1 MTTHA
6 PIKTS
11 PIPSGAYSCQSWR
24 IHEITHDFELED
36 VWALPVQG
44 GPDDFPAFVEAMMS
58 SDDRDFPAAYRLL
71 FAVRWALG
79 RMLGADEDEH
89 GLGRRVASLRDRLPD
104 AMYRAC
110 RDDLRDH
117 PAPERDTSPFQPLY
131 LTDREYAAEI
141 ANRTMHGV
149 LHLGW
154 VEDECAPDG
163 YSAEMSVLVR
173 PNGLLGDAYMRFIKP
188 FRYLVVYPALLRTV
202 GRRWE
207 TAQGVARCDVS
218 SLSR

>member
-6 PIKTS
+6 PIRLSPIRTG

-79 RMLGADEDEH
+79 RILGADEDEH
-89 GLGRRVASLRDRLPD
+89 GLGRRVASLRERLP
-104 AMYRAC
+104 
-110 RDDLRDH
+110 DDLRDQ
-117 PAPERDTSPFQPLY
+117 PAPERDDSPFQPLY

-154 VEDECAPDG
+154 VEDESSPDG
-163 YSAEMSVLVR
+163 YSAQMSVLVR

-207 TAQGVARCDVS
+207 TAQGVTR
-218 SLSR
+218 

>member
-6 PIKTS
+6 STRPL
-11 PIPSGAYSCQSWR
+11 PSGVYSSRPWR
-24 IHEITHDFELED
+24 IHEITEDFELED

-44 GPDDFPAFVEAMMS
+44 GADDLPRFVDSMMS
-58 SDDRDFPAAYRLL
+58 GDDRDFPAAYRLL
-71 FAVRWALG
+71 FAIRWALG
-79 RMLGADEDEH
+79 RLLGADEAEH

-104 AMYRAC
+104 
-110 RDDLRDH
+110 DLRDH
-117 PAPERDTSPFQPLY
+117 PAPERDDSPFQPLY

-154 VEDECAPDG
+154 VEDERSPGG
-163 YSAEMSVLVR
+163 YSAQMSVLVR

-207 TAQGVARCDVS
+207 TAQGVDR
-218 SLSR
+218 

>member
-6 PIKTS
+6 PVGPA
-11 PIPSGAYSCQSWR
+11 PIRTRPLPTGAYSGQSWR
-24 IHEITHDFELED
+24 IHQITEDFELED
-36 VWALPVQG
+36 VWALPVHG
-44 GPDDFPAFVEAMMS
+44 GADDFPRFVESMMS
-58 SDDRDFPAAYRLL
+58 GEERDFPAAYRFL

-79 RMLGADEDEH
+79 RMLGTEQDEH
-89 GLGRRVASLRDRLPD
+89 GLGRRVASLVDRLP
-104 AMYRAC
+104 A
-110 RDDLRDH
+110 DLRDH
-117 PAPERDTSPFQPLY
+117 PGPERDASPFHALY

-154 VEDECAPDG
+154 VEDETAPDG
-163 YSAEMSVLVR
+163 YSAQLSVLVR
-173 PNGLLGDAYMRFIKP
+173 PNGLFGEAYMALIKP

-207 TAQGVARCDVS
+207 NAQGVARCDVS

>member
-1 MTTHA
+1 MTTPA
-6 PIKTS
+6 PTR
-11 PIPSGAYSCQSWR
+11 PLPSGVYSSRPWR
-24 IHEITHDFELED
+24 IHQITEDFELED

-44 GPDDFPAFVEAMMS
+44 GADDFPRFVESTMS
-58 SDDRDFPAAYRLL
+58 GDDRDFPAAYRFL

-79 RMLGADEDEH
+79 RMLGTEQDEH
-89 GLGRRVASLRDRLPD
+89 GLGRRVASLGDRLPD
-104 AMYRAC
+104 
-110 RDDLRDH
+110 DLRDL
-117 PAPERDTSPFQPLY
+117 PAPERDDSPFHPLY

-154 VEDECAPDG
+154 VEDDGAPDG
-163 YSAEMSVLVR
+163 FSAQLSVLVR
-173 PNGLLGDAYMRFIKP
+173 PNGLFGEAYMAFIKP

-207 TAQGVARCDVS
+207 AAQEVGR
-218 SLSR
+218 

>member
-1 MTTHA
+1 M
-6 PIKTS
+6 
-11 PIPSGAYSCQSWR
+11 PSGAYSRQSWR

-58 SDDRDFPAAYRLL
+58 GEDRDFPAAYRLL
-71 FAVRWALG
+71 FAARWTLG
-79 RMLGADEDEH
+79 RLLGTDTDEH
-89 GLGRRVASLRDRLPD
+89 GLGRRVTSLRDRLS
-104 AMYRAC
+104 
-110 RDDLRDH
+110 DLRDQ
-117 PAPERDTSPFQPLY
+117 PAPARDASPFQPLY

-154 VEDECAPDG
+154 VEDESAPDG
-163 YSAEMSVLVR
+163 YSAQMSVLVR
-173 PNGLLGDAYMRFIKP
+173 PNGLFGDAYMRFIKP

-207 TAQGVARCDVS
+207 TAQGVDR
-218 SLSR
+218 

>member
-6 PIKTS
+6 PIRLSPIRTG

-44 GPDDFPAFVEAMMS
+44 GPDDFRAFVEAMMS

-79 RMLGADEDEH
+79 RMLGADADEH
-89 GLGRRVASLRDRLPD
+89 GLGHRVASLRDRLPD
-104 AMYRAC
+104 
-110 RDDLRDH
+110 DLRDR
-117 PAPERDTSPFQPLY
+117 PASERDDSPFQSLY
-131 LTDREYAAEI
+131 LTDLEYAAEI

-154 VEDECAPDG
+154 VEDESSPDG
-163 YSAEMSVLVR
+163 YSAQMSVLVR
-173 PNGLLGDAYMRFIKP
+173 PNGRFGEAYMALIKP
-188 FRYLVVYPALLRTV
+188 FRYAIVYPALLRTV

-207 TAQGVARCDVS
+207 TAQGVDR
-218 SLSR
+218 

>member
-6 PIKTS
+6 SVGLS
-11 PIPSGAYSCQSWR
+11 PIRTGPIRTRPLPSGAFSGQSWR
-24 IHEITHDFELED
+24 IQQITEDFDLED

-44 GPDDFPAFVEAMMS
+44 GPDDFPRFVEAMMS
-58 SDDRDFPAAYRLL
+58 GEERDFPATYRFL

-79 RMLGADEDEH
+79 RMLGTEQDEY
-89 GLGRRVASLRDRLPD
+89 GLGRRVASLGDRLP
-104 AMYRAC
+104 
-110 RDDLRDH
+110 DDLRDH
-117 PAPERDTSPFQPLY
+117 PAPEREASPFHPLY

-154 VEDECAPDG
+154 VEDESAPDG
-163 YSAEMSVLVR
+163 YSAQLSVLVR
-173 PNGLLGDAYMRFIKP
+173 PNGLFGEAYMALIKP

-207 TAQGVARCDVS
+207 TARGVTR
-218 SLSR
+218 

>member
-1 MTTHA
+1 MTTQT
-6 PIKTS
+6 PIRNR
-11 PIPSGAYSCQSWR
+11 PLPSGVYSGRPWR
-24 IHEITHDFELED
+24 IHEITEDFDLED

-44 GPDDFPAFVEAMMS
+44 GADDFPRFVEALMS
-58 SDDRDFPAAYRLL
+58 GDDRDFPAAYRFL

-79 RMLGADEDEH
+79 RMLGTDEDEH

-104 AMYRAC
+104 N
-110 RDDLRDH
+110 LRDH

-149 LHLGW
+149 LHLAW
-154 VEDECAPDG
+154 VEDATAPDG
-163 YSAEMSVLVR
+163 YSAQMSVLVR
-173 PNGLLGDAYMRFIKP
+173 PNGLFGDVYMRFIKP

-207 TAQGVARCDVS
+207 TARGMGRCDVS

>member
-44 GPDDFPAFVEAMMS
+44 GPYDFRAFVEAMMS
-58 SDDRDFPAAYRLL
+58 SDDRDFPAAYRVL

-104 AMYRAC
+104 
-110 RDDLRDH
+110 DLRDH
-117 PAPERDTSPFQPLY
+117 PAPERDDSPFQPLY

-154 VEDECAPDG
+154 VEDESAPDG
-163 YSAEMSVLVR
+163 YSAQLSVLVR
-173 PNGLLGDAYMRFIKP
+173 PNGRFGEAYMALIKP
-188 FRYLVVYPALLRTV
+188 FRYAIVYPALLRTV
-202 GRRWE
+202 GQRWE
-207 TAQGVARCDVS
+207 TAQGVAR
-218 SLSR
+218 

>member
-6 PIKTS
+6 PIRLSPIRTG

-44 GPDDFPAFVEAMMS
+44 GPDDFRAFVEAMMS

-79 RMLGADEDEH
+79 RILGADGDEH
-89 GLGRRVASLRDRLPD
+89 GLGRRVAPLRDRLP
-104 AMYRAC
+104 
-110 RDDLRDH
+110 DDLRDH
-117 PAPERDTSPFQPLY
+117 PAPERDDSPFQPLY

-154 VEDECAPDG
+154 VEDERSPDG
-163 YSAEMSVLVR
+163 YSAQMSVLVR
-173 PNGLLGDAYMRFIKP
+173 PNGRFGEAYMALIKP
-188 FRYLVVYPALLRTV
+188 FRYAIVYPALLRTV

-207 TAQGVARCDVS
+207 TAQGVDR
-218 SLSR
+218 

>member
-24 IHEITHDFELED
+24 IPEITHDFELED

-44 GPDDFPAFVEAMMS
+44 GPYDFRAFVEAMMS
-58 SDDRDFPAAYRLL
+58 SDDRDFPAAYRVL

-104 AMYRAC
+104 
-110 RDDLRDH
+110 DLRDH
-117 PAPERDTSPFQPLY
+117 PAPERDDSPFQPLY

-154 VEDECAPDG
+154 VEDESAPDG
-163 YSAEMSVLVR
+163 YSAQMSVLVR
-173 PNGLLGDAYMRFIKP
+173 PNGRFGEAYMALIKP
-188 FRYLVVYPALLRTV
+188 FRYAIVYPALLRTV
-202 GRRWE
+202 GQRWE
-207 TAQGVARCDVS
+207 TAQGVAR
-218 SLSR
+218 

>member
-6 PIKTS
+6 PTR
-11 PIPSGAYSCQSWR
+11 PLPSGVYSSRPWR

-44 GPDDFPAFVEAMMS
+44 GADDFPRFVEVMMTG
-58 SDDRDFPAAYRLL
+58 DDHDFPAAYRFL
-71 FAVRWALG
+71 FAARWALG
-79 RMLGADEDEH
+79 RMLGTDKDEY
-89 GLGRRVASLRDRLPD
+89 GLGRRVTPLLDRLP
-104 AMYRAC
+104 
-110 RDDLRDH
+110 DDLRDH
-117 PAPERDTSPFQPLY
+117 PAPERDTSPFHALY

-141 ANRTMHGV
+141 ANRTVHGV

-154 VEDECAPDG
+154 VEDAEAPDG
-163 YSAEMSVLVR
+163 YSAQLSVLVR
-173 PNGLLGDAYMRFIKP
+173 PNGLVGAAYLAFIKP

-207 TAQGVARCDVS
+207 TARGVARCDVS
-218 SLSR
+218 SWSR

>member
-6 PIKTS
+6 PIRLS
-11 PIPSGAYSCQSWR
+11 PIRIGPIPSGAYCCQSWR

-44 GPDDFPAFVEAMMS
+44 GPDDFPAFVEAMRCPELVEGMS

-71 FAVRWALG
+71 FAVRWGLG

-89 GLGRRVASLRDRLPD
+89 GLGRRVASLRDRLPE
-104 AMYRAC
+104 
-110 RDDLRDH
+110 DLLDH
-117 PAPERDTSPFQPLY
+117 TAPERDTSPFQPLY

-154 VEDECAPDG
+154 VEDESAPEG
-163 YSAEMSVLVR
+163 YSAQMSVLVR
-173 PNGLLGDAYMRFIKP
+173 PNGLLGDAYMMLIKP
-188 FRYLVVYPALLRTV
+188 FRYLIVYPALLRTV
-202 GRRWE
+202 GRRWD
-207 TAQGVARCDVS
+207 TARSVAR
-218 SLSR
+218 